1 MKLMSLKENWL
12 SGELSVEE
20 DTLVEEET
28 EVWEEARDE
37 VVDVALVEVEDEDDE
52 RPSVLELTTDVE
64 LKVVPVNLVVE
75 EVELVAWARV
85 AKVSADAT
93 ISIATITSAATTR
106 MEGGLLLD
114 VALDRPI
121 EMTAT
126 MDRIQAMKMSP
137 IASGT
142 VKRNR
147 VHF

>member
-1 MKLMSLKENWL
+1 M
-12 SGELSVEE
+12 
-20 DTLVEEET
+20 
-28 EVWEEARDE
+28 
-37 VVDVALVEVEDEDDE
+37 DVALVEVEDEDDE

-126 MDRIQAMKMSP
+126 IDRIQAMKMSP